1 MGRPVDAAA
10 DDGLAQDCL
19 INRADKGTEETNM
32 AGTEP
37 ITGAEF
43 FARNLAANGT
53 THVFFIDAVL
63 RRTLIELGTLGVTR
77 VLGHSEKAVA
87 YMADGYAR
95 IAGRPA
101 VCFAQSVGA
110 ANLASGLQDAY
121 LANSPVIA
129 FTGRKQPSMQH
140 RNAYQEIPHQPMFSS
155 VTKFS
160 AFVDKA
166 ADLPRLMRH
175 AWREAM
181 TGAPGPAHLDLN
193 GLQAEVIEAGVV
205 TEAPI
210 AEPSF
215 QLSMPPHRPAPS
227 DSEIEAAAATIR
239 GAKKIAI
246 VAGTGAAQSG
256 AGKALL
262 TLAEALHAPVAT
274 SLGGRGII
282 PTKHRLSVGCAG
294 NYAAPPAN
302 KIVHEA
308 DLVLF
313 VGCHT
318 GDQVTHTWRI
328 PAINTPCL
336 QIDIDPRELG
346 RSYPETLGLMGDPKA
361 TLEKLLTALGPA
373 PRDSAFGDWAAGVMA
388 EWRSERAPYLAN
400 GSMPIW
406 PDRLCDEIT
415 RALPPDGI
423 LVADTGY
430 SSIWSS
436 SLIELNG
443 EGQTYLRAA
452 GSLGWSF
459 PAALGAK
466 CAAPHRKVI
475 CWSGDG
481 AIYYH
486 LTELETAKRR
496 GIAVVLVINNNSGF
510 GQGWPNIQRQ
520 QGNKPGDVR
529 DLVRFGPT
537 NFADVARVFGL
548 RGIRVEDPSQLQAAL
563 KDALASDETVIV
575 DVATDI
581 DCRAPEPWLPAEL

>member
-1 MGRPVDAAA
+1 MAA
-10 DDGLAQDCL
+10 
-19 INRADKGTEETNM
+19 
-32 AGTEP
+32 TEP

-43 FARNLAANGT
+43 FARSLAANGT

-63 RRTLIELGTLGVTR
+63 RRTLIELGAIGVTR

-121 LANSPVIA
+121 LANTPVVA
-129 FTGRKQPSMQH
+129 FTGRKQPNMQH

-160 AFVDKA
+160 AFVESA
-166 ADLPRLMRH
+166 ADFPRLMRQ

-181 TGAPGPAHLDLN
+181 TGSPGPAHLDLN
-193 GLQAEVIEAGVV
+193 GLQADTIETGMVAD
-205 TEAPI
+205 APV
-210 AEPSF
+210 AEPAF
-215 QLSMPPHRPAPS
+215 QLSMPVHRPAPC
-227 DSEIEAAAATIR
+227 DNDIERAAAALR
-239 GAKKIAI
+239 AAKKVAI
-246 VAGTGAAQSG
+246 VAGTGAVQSQ
-256 AGKALL
+256 ASKELL
-262 TLAEALHAPVAT
+262 ALAEALHAPVAT
-274 SLGGRGII
+274 SLGGRGVI
-282 PTKHRLSVGCAG
+282 PTRHRLSVGCAG
-294 NYAAPPAN
+294 NYAAPPTN
-302 KIVHEA
+302 KIVHAA

-318 GDQVTHTWRI
+318 GDQVTHTWRV
-328 PAINTPCL
+328 PAIDTPCV

-346 RSYPETLGLMGDPKA
+346 RSYPNTLGLMGDPKA
-361 TLEKLLTALGPA
+361 TLAKLVDAIGKA
-373 PRDSAFGDWAAGVMA
+373 PRDSGFGDWAAGVMSA
-388 EWRSERAPYLAN
+388 WRQECAPALAN
-400 GSMPIW
+400 GSTPIW

-415 RALPPDGI
+415 RALPHDGI

-443 EGQTYLRAA
+443 EGQIYLRAA

-466 CAAPHRKVI
+466 CAAGDRKVI

-496 GIAVVLVINNNSGF
+496 GIAIVLVINNNSGF

-520 QGNKPGDVR
+520 QGNRPGDVR
-529 DLVRFGPT
+529 DLVLFGPT
-537 NFADVARVFGL
+537 NFADVVRVFGL
-548 RGIRVEDPSQLQAAL
+548 RGIRVEDPSQIQPAL
-563 KDALASDETVIV
+563 KDAMASDETVIV

-581 DCRAPEPWLPAEL
+581 DCRAPAPWLPGE

>member
-1 MGRPVDAAA
+1 MTQAEPV
-10 DDGLAQDCL
+10 
-19 INRADKGTEETNM
+19 
-32 AGTEP
+32 
-37 ITGAEF
+37 TGAEF
-43 FARNLAANGT
+43 LARSLAANGT

-95 IAGRPA
+95 IAGRPG

-110 ANLASGLQDAY
+110 FNLASGLQDAY
-121 LANSPVIA
+121 LGRVPVIA
-129 FTGRKQPSMQH
+129 MTGRKQPFMQH
-140 RNAYQEIPHQPMFSS
+140 RNAYQELPHGPMFAP

-160 AFVDKA
+160 AFVESA
-166 ADLPRLMRH
+166 ADLPRLMRQ

-181 TGAPGPAHLDLN
+181 TGTPRPAHLDLN
-193 GLQAEVIEAGVV
+193 GLQADVIETGMLH
-205 TEAPI
+205 EAPV
-210 AEPSF
+210 ADPAF
-215 QLSMPPHRPAPS
+215 RLGMPPYRPTPS
-227 DSEIEAAAATIR
+227 DIEIEHAAVKLRAAKR
-239 GAKKIAI
+239 IAI
-246 VAGTGAAQSG
+246 VAGEGATASG
-256 AGKALL
+256 AGAEVLA
-262 TLAEALHAPVAT
+262 LAEVLAAPVAT
-274 SLGGRGII
+274 SLGGRGLI
-282 PTKHRLSVGCAG
+282 PTRHRLSVGCAG

-302 KIVHEA
+302 QIVHEA

-313 VGCHT
+313 IGCET

-328 PAINTPCL
+328 PAIDTQCV
-336 QIDIDPRELG
+336 QIDIDPTELG
-346 RSYPETLGLMGDPKA
+346 RSYPNTLGLMGDPKA
-361 TLEKLLTALGPA
+361 TVAKLLAALGKPA
-373 PRDSAFGDWAAGVMA
+373 RDTSFADRAAGIVA
-388 EWRSERAPYLAN
+388 GWRESRAPMLAN
-400 GSMPIW
+400 NAVPIW

-415 RALPPDGI
+415 RALPHDGI

-430 SSIWSS
+430 SGIWSS
-436 SLIELNG
+436 TLIELNG
-443 EGQTYLRAA
+443 AGQTYLRAA
-452 GSLGWSF
+452 GSLGWAF

-466 CAAPHRKVI
+466 CAAPNRKVI

-486 LTELETAKRR
+486 LTELETARRR

-548 RGIRVEDPSQLQAAL
+548 RGIRVEEPSQIGPAL
-563 KDALASDETVIV
+563 RDALASDETVVV

-581 DCRAPEPWLPAEL
+581 DCRAPEPWLPPGA